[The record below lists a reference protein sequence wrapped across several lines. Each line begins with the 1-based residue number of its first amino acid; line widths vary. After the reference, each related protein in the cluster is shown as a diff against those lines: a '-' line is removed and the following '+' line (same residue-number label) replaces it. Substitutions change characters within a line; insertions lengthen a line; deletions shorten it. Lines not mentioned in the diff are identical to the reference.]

1 MKLSG
6 ISIRYGKEMFV
17 VFTYV
22 KQTVLPRN
30 RKVTKG
36 QCIYSQKMKQKK
48 KWIKA
53 ISNTNLRVC

>member
-22 KQTVLPRN
+22 KQTVLLRN

-48 KWIKA
+48 KMD
-53 ISNTNLRVC
+53 

>member
-1 MKLSG
+1 MKLSD

-22 KQTVLPRN
+22 KQTVLLRN

-48 KWIKA
+48 KNGLKLYLIL
-53 ISNTNLRVC
+53 I